1 MNLPTDTALRSL
13 DVATANLTAREQQ
26 RATATLDWIVTTSPW
41 HQASRPAAPTP
52 PRRTRRRL
60 LLACSAVMTLVVGS
74 VVVQGLRG
82 SRAAYAS
89 WSASPTAV
97 ARADLDAAE
106 AACHRK
112 LHDFADNISPQR
124 AKLVLAERRGNHVA
138 LLYWT
143 ENPYASAPCFAR
155 NQPGSSHVDNVD
167 MSVGSSNGPAMKAPA
182 QGFTTDSISQFKGA
196 SFVDGAA
203 GDTVTGLTIHA
214 GTFTVH
220 ASVANGR
227 YMAWWPGTAFRSGPL
242 QPSGQ
247 GGPQETLTYDLT
259 LTAGTV
265 LVNAQPSRHP

>member
-1 MNLPTDTALRSL
+1 MNLPTAAELRFL
-13 DVATANLTAREQQ
+13 DAATTTLTAGEQQ
-26 RATATLDWIVTTSPW
+26 RAAATLDRIVTMSPW
-41 HQASRPAAPTP
+41 HQAPGPAAATP
-52 PRRTRRRL
+52 PRRPRRRL
-60 LLACSAVMTLVVGS
+60 LLVCSVALTLIVSS

-82 SRAAYAS
+82 GDAAYAS

-97 ARADLDAAE
+97 ARTDLDAAE

-112 LHDFADNISPQR
+112 LHDFADNINPQL

-143 ENPYASAPCFAR
+143 ENPYASAACFAR
-155 NQPGSSHVDNVD
+155 NQAGSSDVDNVD
-167 MSVGSSNGPAMKAPA
+167 MSAGSSDGPAGKAPA

-196 SFVDGAA
+196 SFVDGAV
-203 GDTVTGLTIHA
+203 GDAVAGLTIHA

-220 ASVANGR
+220 ASVTNGR

-247 GGPQETLTYDLT
+247 GGPQEILTYDLT
-259 LTAGTV
+259 LAGGTV